1 MSFILNAIQGQ
12 LRTIYELFS
21 TLREP
26 GIEVEEAID
35 IEGQP
40 ISVDDEPVAAAI
52 KSPTQDQLQ
61 LRPYRLRP
69 RKPVDYH
76 DE

>member
-1 MSFILNAIQGQ
+1 MSFLLKAIQGQ

-21 TLREP
+21 SLREP
-26 GIEVEEAID
+26 GIEFEETVD

-40 ISVDDEPVAAAI
+40 ISVDDQPVAMA
-52 KSPTQDQLQ
+52 PTPDQLQ
-61 LRPYRLRP
+61 QRPYRLRP
-69 RKPVDYH
+69 RKAVDYT

>member
-1 MSFILNAIQGQ
+1 MSFLLKALQGQ

-26 GIEVEEAID
+26 GIELEGAID

-40 ISVDDEPVAAAI
+40 ISVDDQPVVTA
-52 KSPTQDQLQ
+52 PTPDQLQ
-61 LRPYRLRP
+61 QRPYRLRP
-69 RKPVDYH
+69 RKAVDYT

>member
-1 MSFILNAIQGQ
+1 MSFLLKAIQGQ

-21 TLREP
+21 SLREP
-26 GIEVEEAID
+26 GIEFEETID

-40 ISVDDEPVAAAI
+40 ISVDDQPVAMA
-52 KSPTQDQLQ
+52 PTPDQLQ
-61 LRPYRLRP
+61 QRPYRLRP
-69 RKPVDYH
+69 RKAVDYT

>member
-1 MSFILNAIQGQ
+1 MSFLLKAIQGQ

-21 TLREP
+21 SLREP
-26 GIEVEEAID
+26 GIEIEEAID

-40 ISVDDEPVAAAI
+40 IPVDDQPVATALTA
-52 KSPTQDQLQ
+52 PTQDQLQ
-61 LRPYRLRP
+61 QRPYRLRP